1 MAKFWYKRILAGK
14 ATIEDV
20 PGRWRE
26 SVQML
31 INETEKVSKDDGDK
45 A

>member
-1 MAKFWYKRILAGK
+1 MVKFWYKRIKRGK

-20 PGRWRE
+20 PELWRE
-26 SVQML
+26 QVQAL
-31 INETEKVSKDDGDK
+31 LDAD